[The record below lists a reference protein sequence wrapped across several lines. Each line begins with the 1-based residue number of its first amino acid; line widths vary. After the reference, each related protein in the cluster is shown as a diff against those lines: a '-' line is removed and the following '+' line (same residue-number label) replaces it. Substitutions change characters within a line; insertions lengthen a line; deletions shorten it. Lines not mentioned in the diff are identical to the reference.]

1 MQPNNQQQT
10 YQSPQ
15 AQQPASVG
23 MQPQPNMTPGQAPI
37 GSGPDTQQTQ
47 NPQADAKPKQ
57 ASKPNS
63 TQNSLLFSEMR
74 ENMIIMNLTSVKTFL
89 EI

>member
-15 AQQPASVG
+15 AQQPVSVG

-37 GSGPDTQQTQ
+37 GSGPDPQQAQ
-47 NPQADAKPKQ
+47 NPQDKNYTPPISQVAP
-57 ASKPNS
+57 
-63 TQNSLLFSEMR
+63 R
-74 ENMIIMNLTSVKTFL
+74 E
-89 EI
+89 EIQFQEPQEDDDLPF